1 MDKYISDYV
10 MELKSCQV
18 KLEQTLNEISKGI
31 SRDDLDKLL
40 NEVNYLKRRL
50 NNLSLGQYISENSS
64 KGGKYYGQN

>member
-18 KLEQTLNEISKGI
+18 RLEQTLDRLSKGN
-31 SRDDLDKLL
+31 SRENLDELL

-50 NNLSLGQYISENSS
+50 NNLSLGQYIEEI
-64 KGGKYYGQN
+64 KDRGGK